1 MLSPKLY
8 ILVCHGCGAFFEL
21 EASFLSSPLAIQ
33 FEVPGEKRS
42 WCVPMRGCPTCAAI
56 VTERRED
63 HPIARAFAHGM
74 TPEARAR
81 ANREY
86 AETWL
91 ARLEATRKDAHR

>member
-1 MLSPKLY
+1 MSPKTY
-8 ILVCHGCGAFFEL
+8 ILVCHGCGAFHEL
-21 EASFLSSPLAIQ
+21 ETAFLSSPLAIS
-33 FEVPGEKRS
+33 FDVPGEPRRS
-42 WCVPMRGCPTCAAI
+42 WCVPMRACPTCHAI

-86 AETWL
+86 SETWL
-91 ARLEATRKDAHR
+91 ARLEARKDHR